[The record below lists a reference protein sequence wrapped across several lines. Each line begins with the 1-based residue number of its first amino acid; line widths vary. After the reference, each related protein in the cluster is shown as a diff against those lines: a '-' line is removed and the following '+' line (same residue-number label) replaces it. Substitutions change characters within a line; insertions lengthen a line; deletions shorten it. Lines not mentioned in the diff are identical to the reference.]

1 MTDIEDPATAPPPVQ
16 ELGRQL
22 EAERVRPRPRR
33 PLGYRKNEIPTNIC
47 SSKTLGR
54 LESGSYRGVK
64 VGTVLELLRFYET
77 PHQRVDHI
85 ARLAEA
91 ARAGDWC
98 SVYSNAVNDRGWFL
112 QQCEDAA
119 SYLCY
124 HSALAIPSLIHS
136 EAYYRMIADTTKVF
150 LRWDVD
156 IEEGL
161 EFRMERRERWI
172 ASERPAMLLIGEA
185 ALTMGL
191 GPARETILEDVQRVA
206 ALPFV
211 EVRIMPLAL
220 GRYDLQ
226 PWSLNLFE
234 YDGAQPPVINVES
247 PRGGG
252 FVDAATAQGRFFTEA
267 FKIASASS
275 ITSEDFFT

>member
-1 MTDIEDPATAPPPVQ
+1 MTDIDDPATAPPPVQ

-22 EAERVRPRPRR
+22 EAERVRPRSRR
-33 PLGYRKNEIPTNIC
+33 PKGYNKNEIPTNIC

-54 LESGSYRGVK
+54 LESGAYRGVK

-77 PHQRVDHI
+77 PHEHADHI

-119 SYLCY
+119 GYLCF
-124 HSALAIPSLIHS
+124 HSALAVPSLIHS
-136 EAYYRMIADTTKVF
+136 EEYYRMIRHTTKVSF
-150 LRWDVD
+150 RGDIDWDQ
-156 IEEGL
+156 GL
-161 EFRMERRERWI
+161 EFRLERRERWI

-185 ALTMGL
+185 ALTMSL
-191 GPARETILEDVQRVA
+191 GPEREMILADVQRIA
-206 ALPFV
+206 ALPFAD
-211 EVRIMPLAL
+211 VRIMPLSL

-234 YDGAQPPVINVES
+234 YDSGQPPVINVES

-252 FVDAATAQGRFFTEA
+252 FVDASASQGKFFTDA
-267 FKIASASS
+267 FKFASASS
-275 ITSEDFFT
+275 ITSEEFFK